1 MVVLYWR
8 CSRAAPFRSVGS
20 VGEHRCVTIAV
31 SSGRLAAVCGHGIW
45 ECIPLENMRL
55 LLEDH
60 GHITALADGAAEVKG
75 TVEPMS
81 EIHTGT
87 VFVCIHSS
95 FLHR

>member
-1 MVVLYWR
+1 MR
-8 CSRAAPFRSVGS
+8 
-20 VGEHRCVTIAV
+20 
-31 SSGRLAAVCGHGIW
+31 GRGIW

-55 LLEDH
+55 LVEDH

-95 FLHR
+95 FLHRYEKGFASAMERRFGRSE